1 MTHDVAVLILPN
13 ALPLD
18 LGIPM
23 QIFGFDPRY
32 SLTVCADADLGAV
45 SVGGVTMSGGRPL
58 GVLADVDTV
67 VVPGVEDPLAPV
79 SAATLAALAAA
90 ADRGARMVSICTGVF
105 ALAAAGLLAGRTV
118 TTHWQ
123 EADHLARMYPQVTVD
138 PRPLFLDDGDILT
151 SAGVTAGVDLC
162 LHIIGRDFGSA
173 AANQRAR
180 ALVAPPRRG
189 GGQAQFIPMSR
200 PSARGDRL
208 ADLRAWMTA
217 DPRARHTLSELAARV
232 PCSPRTL
239 VRAFVAET
247 GMTPAQWMV
256 AIRIDLAREILET
269 TDLPIEQLG
278 DRTGLGSPAATRAA
292 FRGACGVSPEQYRRT
307 FAQERPSSQT

>member
-1 MTHDVAVLILPN
+1 MTHNVAVLVLPR

-32 SLTVCADADLGAV
+32 SLTVCADPDLGPTP
-45 SVGGVTMSGGRPL
+45 VGGVTMSGTEPL
-58 GVLADVDTV
+58 GALAHADTV
-67 VVPGVEDPLAPV
+67 VVPGVENPVAAV

-90 ADRGARMVSICTGVF
+90 ADRQARMVSICTGVF
-105 ALAAAGLLAGRTV
+105 ALAAAGLLTGRTV

-123 EADHLARMYPQVTVD
+123 EADRLAQMYPRLTVD

-162 LHIIGRDFGSA
+162 LHLIARDFGSG

-180 ALVAPPRRG
+180 AIVAPPRRS
-189 GGQAQFIPMSR
+189 GGQAQFIPVAR
-200 PSARGDRL
+200 PTARGERL
-208 ADLRAWMTA
+208 ADLRAWMTD
-217 DPRARHTLSELAARV
+217 DPRARHTLTELAARV

-247 GMTPAQWMV
+247 GLTPAQWMV
-256 AIRIDLAREILET
+256 TVRIDLAREILET
-269 TDLPIEQLG
+269 TDLPVEQLG
-278 DRTGLGSPAATRAA
+278 ERTGLGSPAATRAA
-292 FRGACGVSPEQYRRT
+292 FRKACGVSPERYRRT
-307 FAQERPSSQT
+307 